1 MEVSMSFS
9 VRIYYEDTDA
19 GGVVYYANYLRFF
32 ERARTEWLR
41 ELGFEQAKLWQTL
54 GIGFV
59 VKHCAVDYLAPARL
73 DDMLTIETC
82 VESHSATRLTMK
94 QHAVRGEQIIAS
106 AHVLLVCVDRDIRPC
121 KIPAPLHK
129 VL

>member
-1 MEVSMSFS
+1 MSHHFS

-41 ELGFEQAKLWQTL
+41 ELGFNQVDLWRTH

-59 VKHCAVDYLAPARL
+59 VKHCAADYHAPARL
-73 DDMLTIETC
+73 DDVLIIETS
-82 VESHSATRLTMK
+82 VDSHSATRLTMT
-94 QHAVRGEQIIAS
+94 QYATRQQERIAT
-106 AHVLLVCVDRDIRPC
+106 AQVILICVNKDIRPC
-121 KIPAPLHK
+121 KIPSEL
-129 VL
+129 LQRLS

>member
-1 MEVSMSFS
+1 MSFS

-41 ELGFEQAKLWQTL
+41 ELGFEQAKLWQTHN
-54 GIGFV
+54 IGFV
-59 VKHCAVDYLAPARL
+59 VKSCAVEYHAPARL
-73 DDMLTIETC
+73 DEVLTIETA

-94 QHAVRGEQIIAS
+94 QSALREMQPIAT
-106 AHVLLVCVDRDIRPC
+106 AQVVLVCVDKHIRPC
-121 KIPAPLHK
+121 KLPELLRLH
-129 VL
+129 L